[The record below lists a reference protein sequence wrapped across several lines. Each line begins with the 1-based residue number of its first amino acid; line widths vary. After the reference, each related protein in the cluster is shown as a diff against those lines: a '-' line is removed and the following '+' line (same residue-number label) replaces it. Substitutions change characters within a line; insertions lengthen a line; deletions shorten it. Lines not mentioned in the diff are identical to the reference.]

1 MLTISAV
8 RDLYKTCREEV
19 KAVITEKYSLYD
31 RIWTDRIRITPAIF
45 DHGEDTVKEINAVMP
60 NLLTYQHPELRTIDE
75 AANDYGFESTSD
87 LIEYLLAYVP
97 KKGLEEKMCD
107 QLFDSR
113 LREMVAAESITETIA
128 PDSPF

>member
-19 KAVITEKYSLYD
+19 KAVIAEKYSLYD
-31 RIWTDRIRITPAIF
+31 RIWTDRIRITPAIR

-75 AANDYGFESTSD
+75 AANDYGFESTSA

-97 KKGLEEKMCD
+97 KKRLEEKMCD
-107 QLFDSR
+107 ELFDSR
-113 LREMVAAESITETIA
+113 LREMVLAEGQPEA
-128 PDSPF
+128 MVPDIPF

>member
-8 RDLYKTCREEV
+8 RDLYKSCREEV
-19 KAVITEKYSLYD
+19 KAAISEKYSLYD
-31 RIWTDRIRITPAIF
+31 RIWAERIRITPAIF

-75 AANDYGFESTSD
+75 AANDYGFESTSA
-87 LIEYLLAYVP
+87 LVEYLLAYVP

-107 QLFDSR
+107 ELFDSR
-113 LREMVAAESITETIA
+113 LREMVAADDAIENLI

>member
-8 RDLYKTCREEV
+8 RELYKTCREEV
-19 KAVITEKYSLYD
+19 KAVISEKYSLYD
-31 RIWTDRIRITPAIF
+31 RIWAERIRITPAIF

-75 AANDYGFESTSD
+75 AANDYGFESTSA
-87 LIEYLLAYVP
+87 LVEYLLAYVP

-107 QLFDSR
+107 ELFDSR
-113 LREMVAAESITETIA
+113 LREMVAADGAIENLI

>member
-8 RDLYKTCREEV
+8 RDLYKACREEV
-19 KAVITEKYSLYD
+19 KAAISEKYSLYD

-75 AANDYGFESTSD
+75 AAHDYGFESTSA
-87 LIEYLLAYVP
+87 LVEYLLAYVP
-97 KKGLEEKMCD
+97 KKGLEERMCD
-107 QLFDSR
+107 QLFDTR
-113 LREMVAAESITETIA
+113 LREMVLAEGQPETMV
-128 PDSPF
+128 PDIPF

>member
-8 RDLYKTCREEV
+8 RDLYKSCREEV
-19 KAVITEKYSLYD
+19 KAVISEKYSLYD

-75 AANDYGFESTSD
+75 AAHDYGFESTSA
-87 LIEYLLAYVP
+87 LVEYLLAYVP

-107 QLFDSR
+107 ELFDSR
-113 LREMVAAESITETIA
+113 LREMVAADGAIENLI

>member
-8 RDLYKTCREEV
+8 RDLYKSCREEV
-19 KAVITEKYSLYD
+19 KAAISEKYSLYD

-75 AANDYGFESTSD
+75 AAHDYGFESTSA
-87 LIEYLLAYVP
+87 LVEYLLAYVP

-107 QLFDSR
+107 ELFDFR
-113 LREMVAAESITETIA
+113 LREMVAADGAIENLI

>member
-8 RDLYKTCREEV
+8 RDLYKSCREEV
-19 KAVITEKYSLYD
+19 KAAISEKYSLYD

-75 AANDYGFESTSD
+75 AAHDYGFESTSA
-87 LIEYLLAYVP
+87 LVEYLLAKEK

-107 QLFDSR
+107 ELFDFR
-113 LREMVAAESITETIA
+113 LREMVAADGAIENLI

>member
-8 RDLYKTCREEV
+8 RDLYKSCREEV
-19 KAVITEKYSLYD
+19 KAAISEKYSLYD
-31 RIWTDRIRITPAIF
+31 RIWAERIRITPAIF
-45 DHGEDTVKEINAVMP
+45 DHVEDVVKEINAVMP
-60 NLLTYQHPELRTIDE
+60 NLLTHRHPELRTIDE
-75 AANDYGFESTSD
+75 TANDFGFESTSA

-107 QLFDSR
+107 ELFDSR
-113 LREMVAAESITETIA
+113 LREMVAAESITENIV

>member
-8 RDLYKTCREEV
+8 RELYKTCREEV
-19 KAVITEKYSLYD
+19 KAVISEKYSLYD

-45 DHGEDTVKEINAVMP
+45 DHGQDTVKEINAVMP

-75 AANDYGFESTSD
+75 AAHDYGFESTSA
-87 LIEYLLAYVP
+87 LVEYLLAYVP

-113 LREMVAAESITETIA
+113 LREMVAAESSTETIV

>member
-8 RDLYKTCREEV
+8 RDLYKSCREEV
-19 KAVITEKYSLYD
+19 KAAISEKYSLYD

-60 NLLTYQHPELRTIDE
+60 NLLTYQHPELRTVDE
-75 AANDYGFESTSD
+75 AAHDYGFESTSA
-87 LIEYLLAYVP
+87 LVEYLLAYVP

-107 QLFDSR
+107 ELFDSR
-113 LREMVAAESITETIA
+113 LREMVAADGAIENLI

>member
-75 AANDYGFESTSD
+75 AAHDYGFESTSA
-87 LIEYLLAYVP
+87 LVEYLLAYVP
-97 KKGLEEKMCD
+97 KKGLEEKMSD
-107 QLFDSR
+107 ELFDSR
-113 LREMVAAESITETIA
+113 LRELVAADGIA
-128 PDSPF
+128 ENLIPDLPF

>member
-8 RDLYKTCREEV
+8 RELYKTCREEV
-19 KAVITEKYSLYD
+19 KAVISEKYSLYD

-45 DHGEDTVKEINAVMP
+45 DHGQDTVKEINAVMP

-75 AANDYGFESTSD
+75 AAHDYGFESTSA
-87 LIEYLLAYVP
+87 LVEYLLAYVP

-113 LREMVAAESITETIA
+113 LREMVAAESSTETIV
-128 PDSPF
+128 PDSPY

>member
-8 RDLYKTCREEV
+8 RELYKTCREEV
-19 KAVITEKYSLYD
+19 KAIISEKYSLYD

-45 DHGEDTVKEINAVMP
+45 DHGQDTVKEINAVMP

-75 AANDYGFESTSD
+75 AAHDYGFESTSA
-87 LIEYLLAYVP
+87 LVEYLLAYVP

-113 LREMVAAESITETIA
+113 LREMVAAESSTETIV

>member
-75 AANDYGFESTSD
+75 AAHDYGFESTSA
-87 LIEYLLAYVP
+87 LVEYLLAYVP
-97 KKGLEEKMCD
+97 KKGLEERMCD

-113 LREMVAAESITETIA
+113 LREMVLAEGQSETVV
-128 PDSPF
+128 PDIPF